1 MKSRVGGAIVARCE
15 EAQGFWV
22 CPKEGEESPMDRG
35 LFIEE
40 VNMGSRLEH
49 IFLKQV

>member
-1 MKSRVGGAIVARCE
+1 MARYE

-22 CPKEGEESPMDRG
+22 CPKEGEELQEAKDMG
-35 LFIEE
+35 LFIKE
-40 VNMGSRLEH
+40 VNMGSRLEC